1 MVPAGKVIPED
12 VGTKEKIIDAA
23 RHEFAEFG
31 LAGARVERIAAN
43 AGVNKAMIYYHFN
56 SKEMLYQN
64 VVRTFFTRVVTELRS
79 RTSAGSNLE
88 EFLMGALETHIFIY
102 RNHPEFLRILL
113 RELANPESE
122 AIAWMAEIVRES
134 QFPLETAGKFRLAT
148 ETGAFRKV
156 DPQQALI
163 SFVMMSLGYLMLA
176 PMADRIWGIEDRVAF
191 IEKRKH
197 AIVDLFLNGV
207 LAR

>member
-1 MVPAGKVIPED
+1 MELKPNMTLEET
-12 VGTKEKIIDAA
+12 GTREKIIEAA

-31 LAGARVERIAAN
+31 QAGARVERIAQT
-43 AGVNKAMIYYHFN
+43 AGVNKAMIYYHFH
-56 SKEMLYQN
+56 SKELLYQD
-64 VVRTFFTRVVTELRS
+64 VVKGFFTKVMTELRI
-79 RTSAGSNLE
+79 RTSAGATLP
-88 EFLMGALETHIFIY
+88 EFLMGALETHISIY

-113 RELANPESE
+113 RELANQEGE
-122 AIAWMAEIVRES
+122 ALEWMAQIISES
-134 QFPLETAGKFRLAT
+134 QFPMETVARFRAASENGT
-148 ETGAFRKV
+148 FRTV

-163 SFVMMSLGYLMLA
+163 SFVMMSLGYLMMA
-176 PMADRIWGIEDRVAF
+176 PLADRVWGVEDRVAF